1 MKIGFD
7 ARMILHS
14 GIGTY
19 IRSALNILT
28 QNEDLDFTLFGDIPK
43 IAHYPAR
50 KVLANF
56 PIYSVREQVFFP
68 LLLSR
73 NPVDLLHVPHYNA
86 PLGFKGN
93 LAVTVHDLIHLRYP
107 PSGLAYLYA
116 RGMFQAVLKKAK
128 VVMAD
133 SEHTKRDILE
143 LIGIPEKKIRVVYPG
158 VDKDFT
164 PGPSSGEPPYI
175 FYAGNLK
182 PTKNVGTLVEAF
194 RLARAKIPE
203 LRLVLVGKSFSTDDS
218 RRYSQ
223 EPGVQLEGEVNRL
236 KLIDFY
242 RNARIFV
249 FPSLYEGFGLPPL
262 EAMACGTPVACSN
275 AASLPEV
282 VGQAAVT
289 FDPAN
294 VGELSEILAELWN
307 DDKSRGELSKKG
319 LERARQFTWK
329 KCADGIQKAYAQTA

>member
-1 MKIGFD
+1 
-7 ARMILHS
+7 MILHS

-19 IRSALNILT
+19 IRSTLKILT

-43 IAHYPAR
+43 IANYPAK

-73 NPVDLLHVPHYNA
+73 NPVNMLHVPHYNA

-116 RGMFQAVLKKAK
+116 RGMFQAVLKKAR

-143 LIGIPEKKIRVVYPG
+143 LIGIPEKKIRVIYPG
-158 VDKDFT
+158 VDEDFT
-164 PGPSSGEPPYI
+164 PGPAIGEPPYI
-175 FYAGNLK
+175 LYAGNLK
-182 PTKNVGTLVEAF
+182 PTKNVGILLDAF

-203 LRLVLVGKSFSTDDS
+203 LRLVLIGKNFMPDAAKEYS
-218 RRYSQ
+218 R
-223 EPGVQLEGEVNRL
+223 EPGIHLEGEVSRP

-262 EAMACGTPVACSN
+262 EAMACGAPVVCSN

-282 VGQAAVT
+282 VGQAAAT
-289 FDPAN
+289 FDPGN
-294 VGELSEILAELWN
+294 VGELSEILVELWN
-307 DDKSRGELSKKG
+307 DDKSRGDLSKKG
-319 LERARQFTWK
+319 LERAKQFTWK
-329 KCADGIQKAYAQTA
+329 KCADGIQKVYAETA